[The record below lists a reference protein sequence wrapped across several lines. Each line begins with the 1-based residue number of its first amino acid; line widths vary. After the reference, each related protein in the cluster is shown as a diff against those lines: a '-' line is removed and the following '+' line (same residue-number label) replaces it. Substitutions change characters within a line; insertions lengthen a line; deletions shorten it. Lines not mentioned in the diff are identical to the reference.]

1 MSRRLVR
8 TFLYSSVLVAG
19 VSTAAH
25 AQAPRPVT
33 VGIAVGATM
42 PISDF
47 ANDTKTGYHGAGYLQ
62 YEPAGG
68 IWGVRGEASYHRSDF
83 TDEALGDI
91 GADPDD
97 DITNSITHVGVA
109 AVLLGRGRDRTVTPY
124 ALGGLGYYRVTV
136 SASGGSISSSVSESG
151 FGFNGGAGLR
161 FGRAVGFFIEARY
174 HQFSITAEDED
185 DPLATE
191 VKSTFRM
198 IPVSIGVRF

>member
-1 MSRRLVR
+1 MSLRLVR
-8 TFLYSSVLVAG
+8 ILMSSGLLAAV
-19 VSTAAH
+19 VSTASQ

-47 ANDTKTGYHGAGYLQ
+47 ADDTKTGYHGAGFLQ

-91 GADPDD
+91 GAAPGD

-109 AVLLGRGRDRTVTPY
+109 AVLLGSGRDRSFTPY

-136 SASGGSISSSVSESG
+136 SASTGSISLSDSESG
-151 FGFNGGAGLR
+151 FGFNGGAGIR
-161 FGRAVGFFIEARY
+161 FGRQAGFFIEARY
-174 HQFSITAEDED
+174 HQFSITTEDED
-185 DPLATE
+185 DPQSND

>member
-1 MSRRLVR
+1 MSLRLVR
-8 TFLYSSVLVAG
+8 VFVQGSALAVVVSV
-19 VSTAAH
+19 AAE
-25 AQAPRPVT
+25 AQAPRPVA

-47 ANDTKTGYHGAGYLQ
+47 ANDTKTGLHGLGFLQ

-109 AVLLGRGRDRTVTPY
+109 AVLLGKGRDRTVTPY

-136 SASGGSISSSVSESG
+136 SASTSNVSLSASESG
-151 FGFNGGAGLR
+151 FGFNGGAGIR
-161 FGRAVGFFIEARY
+161 FGRTAGFFIEARY
-174 HQFSITAEDED
+174 HQFSITADDDD
-185 DPLATE
+185 DPSGAD

-198 IPVSIGVRF
+198 IPVSVGVRF

>member
-8 TFLYSSVLVAG
+8 TLIYSTVLV
-19 VSTAAH
+19 VSVSAAVH

-68 IWGVRGEASYHRSDF
+68 IWGVRGEGSYHRSDF

-109 AVLLGRGRDRTVTPY
+109 AVLLGRGRARTVTPY

-136 SASGGSISSSVSESG
+136 SASSGSLSLSESESG
-151 FGFNGGAGLR
+151 FGFNGGAGIR
-161 FGRAVGFFIEARY
+161 FGRQVGFFLEARY
-174 HQFSITAEDED
+174 HQFSITTEDPD
-185 DPLATE
+185 DPANSD